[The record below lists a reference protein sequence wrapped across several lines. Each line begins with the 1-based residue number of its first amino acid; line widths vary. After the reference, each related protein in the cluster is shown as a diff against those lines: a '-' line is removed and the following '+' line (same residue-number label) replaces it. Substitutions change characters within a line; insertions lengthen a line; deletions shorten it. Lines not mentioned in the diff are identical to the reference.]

1 MPQNKELIKLVSLL
15 LDDMITDSQQ
25 IRLQEMLTS
34 SRENRVAFLELTQ
47 LESLLHW
54 EKSNDMLDQMPD
66 KVSPTLIRFPLLAWA
81 TSLAAVIVALMGA
94 LWLFNE
100 SSIFQLQFSQEKNL
114 AVALS
119 PQSSDRIL
127 QVTPPNSLSSDALQ
141 NFQLLDPYKL
151 SSTAAL
157 NGLRALSKK
166 KYDLKLGVVEHFGLI
181 DRWNRIPKISTP
193 AQSGILPADGNDMIA
208 LQELFIDVEAS
219 VGRSIETVQVLD
231 VRTAL
236 KKAESVPAQITASA
250 KFNQS
255 FGESQEGAEFGL
267 SMQGFCAHGEDFV
280 ATTDVVYVN
289 TTGDLDVRTWDTLSS
304 EIELSE
310 GTEFVVISLITSKQG
325 PDALLAN
332 TCRYF
337 SDDLQ
342 VTLLLDKKSAVGPI

>member
-1 MPQNKELIKLVSLL
+1 MPPNKELTELVSLL

-34 SRENRVAFLELTQ
+34 SRENRVTFLELTQ

-54 EKSNDMLDQMPD
+54 EKSNDLQDQMPSE
-66 KVSPTLIRFPLLAWA
+66 VSPAPIRFPLFAWA
-81 TSLAAVIVALMGA
+81 GSLAAALVALMGA

-100 SSIFQLQFSQEKNL
+100 SSTFPLQLSQDKSL
-114 AVALS
+114 VVVSS
-119 PQSSDRIL
+119 PQSHDRTP
-127 QVTPPNSLSSDALQ
+127 QVARPNSLSLDALQ
-141 NFQLLDPYKL
+141 DFHLLDPFKR

-157 NGLRALSKK
+157 NGLRALTGKK
-166 KYDLKLGVVEHFGLI
+166 HDFELGVVEHLGLI

-193 AQSGILPADGNDMIA
+193 AQRGILPAEGNDMIA
-208 LQELFIDVEAS
+208 LQELFIDVDAS

-236 KKAESVPAQITASA
+236 KKSENIQAQITASA

-267 SMQGFCAHGEDFV
+267 SMQGFRTHGEDFV

-289 TTGDLDVRTWDTLSS
+289 TIGDLDVRTWDTLSS
-304 EIELSE
+304 EIDLSE

-332 TCRYF
+332 SCGYF
-337 SDDLQ
+337 SDDLE
-342 VTLLLDKKSAVGPI
+342 VTLLLDKKSALGPI